1 MKPEEQVGP
10 RLCGPGVPQGRMWTM
25 LGVHRGVPG
34 WDWDMVQDSASKQ
47 QIWFLDTVPQVG
59 RG

>member
-34 WDWDMVQDSASKQ
+34 WDWDMVQDSASK
-47 QIWFLDTVPQVG
+47 
-59 RG
+59 